1 MPSLSL
7 PRRLM
12 DRWFGPRIDADLVD
26 TIAWSIDQVEP
37 RLRQIGGYPRRYAPS
52 IVHAWT
58 YCRSL
63 AAQVPGPVT
72 VNRQAFAQDPLVHA
86 LFSSPEGI
94 AQALVQSKAVREWH
108 QNAGKEQGVFAL
120 MGVRRWEKDI
130 FGVEDRGGVLRRD
143 VAQKAV
149 YFSDHT
155 FSNLGLTLAD
165 ARALLARQFMSSLL
179 ARVNDRLEEIRRNR
193 QRLERE
199 QDEMRARLR
208 ANRGSTEHQAALH
221 QTMAALREAVAALD
235 LRNYADHFDA
245 VLLQPE
251 PYLHL
256 RPVSMSLDAMGI
268 HQQQAGDGQAPP
280 LALSEM
286 ACRDRRRW
294 VVMLVHCR
302 LDELPD
308 YQERLATAEHWLAI

>member
-12 DRWFGPRIDADLVD
+12 DRWFGPRIDADLAD
-26 TIAWSIDQVEP
+26 TVAWSIDQVEP
-37 RLRQIGGYPRRYAPS
+37 RLHQIGGYPRRYAPS
-52 IVHAWT
+52 IAHAWT

-179 ARVNDRLEEIRRNR
+179 ARVNDRLEEIRWNR

-208 ANRGSTEHQAALH
+208 ANPGSTEHQAALH

-245 VLLQPE
+245 VLQQPE

-268 HQQQAGDGQAPP
+268 HQQQAEDGQAPP

-294 VVMLVHCR
+294 IVMLVHCR

>member
-1 MPSLSL
+1 MTAGL
-7 PRRLM
+7 PRRLL
-12 DRWFGPRIDADLVD
+12 DRWFGPRMDADLAE
-26 TIAWSIDQVEP
+26 ILAWSIDQVEP
-37 RLRQIGGYPRRYAPS
+37 RLRQVGGYPRRYAPS
-52 IVHAWT
+52 IAHAWA
-58 YCRSL
+58 YCREL

-72 VNRQAFAQDPLVHA
+72 VTRQAFAQDPLVHA

-94 AQALVQSKAVREWH
+94 AQALVQSKAVREW
-108 QNAGKEQGVFAL
+108 QQDAGREQGVFAL

-149 YFSDHT
+149 YFSGHT
-155 FSNLGLTLAD
+155 FSNLGATLAD
-165 ARALLARQFMSSLL
+165 TRALLVRQFMSSLL
-179 ARVNDRLEEIRRNR
+179 ARVHDRLEEIRHTR
-193 QRLERE
+193 QHLERE
-199 QDEMRARLR
+199 RDELRARLR
-208 ANRGSTEHQAALH
+208 ASPDSTEHQAALH

-256 RPVSMSLDAMGI
+256 RPVSLSLNAMGI
-268 HQQQAGDGQAPP
+268 HQQEAGDGQAPP
-280 LALSEM
+280 LGLSEM

-302 LDELPD
+302 LDDLPD
-308 YQERLATAEHWLAI
+308 YQERLATAEHWLTI